1 MSLKAILAKIENDA
15 KKQAEEIIKSARD
28 EQKEA
33 LHQVKSR
40 IKERHQRDAE
50 KIKNKTEANAVQMSN
65 HIRREMERELL
76 SHRRK
81 IVDNAINESVKKT
94 ASAPDYLDLIS
105 LLLKACDLKGKIE
118 VVICAADKDRIT
130 ADFLSKSSSDKR
142 QFVLAEENHKDH
154 GGIVMRS
161 GDISLNATLS
171 MISELNHDSMVMELS
186 RLLPLEGQ
194 VE

>member
-15 KKQAEEIIKSARD
+15 KKQAEEILNSARD

-50 KIKNKTEANAVQMSN
+50 KIRNKTEANAVQMSN

-81 IVDNAINESVKKT
+81 IVDNAIKESVKK
-94 ASAPDYLDLIS
+94 
-105 LLLKACDLKGKIE
+105 
-118 VVICAADKDRIT
+118 
-130 ADFLSKSSSDKR
+130 
-142 QFVLAEENHKDH
+142 
-154 GGIVMRS
+154 
-161 GDISLNATLS
+161 
-171 MISELNHDSMVMELS
+171 
-186 RLLPLEGQ
+186 
-194 VE
+194 